1 MRLFWAKGFA
11 ATSMNDLIA
20 AMGIASPSIY
30 AAFGSKAS
38 LYEAALEHYVSL
50 HEDLVL
56 GAMQRPTARETIEAL
71 LRNAV
76 TVFSHTDFPSG
87 CMVEQTA
94 ADSADMSAELVA
106 RVGDMRTANN
116 ENFSTRLRKG
126 VEDGDVSEG
135 VDIDAVASFYAT
147 VHKGLSLSAR
157 GGTGTSELNSVID
170 SAMAAWP
177 VLTRP
182 CPGRK
187 TCVRW

>member
-1 MRLFWAKGFA
+1 
-11 ATSMNDLIA
+11 
-20 AMGIASPSIY
+20 
-30 AAFGSKAS
+30 
-38 LYEAALEHYVSL
+38 
-50 HEDLVL
+50 
-56 GAMQRPTARETIEAL
+56 
-71 LRNAV
+71 
-76 TVFSHTDFPSG
+76 
-87 CMVEQTA
+87 MVEQTA

-182 CPGRK
+182 
-187 TCVRW
+187 